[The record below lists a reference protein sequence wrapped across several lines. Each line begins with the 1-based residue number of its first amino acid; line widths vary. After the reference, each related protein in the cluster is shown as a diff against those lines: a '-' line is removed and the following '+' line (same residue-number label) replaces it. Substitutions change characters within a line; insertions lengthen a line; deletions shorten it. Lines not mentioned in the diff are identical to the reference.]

1 MEAERD
7 SPTPGLLVAC
17 LLGGSAGWAMTAAG
31 AGASTMAAAYHA
43 DLLWVGLLTAAL
55 AAPYAAFQFPGGVL
69 VDRLGVRKATAAG
82 LSLVLVAHLLALLA
96 PLPWLAMAA
105 RIASGTGFAVCFVSG
120 AELARNSGRGSW
132 GMGIFG
138 GVALA
143 ASGGAVLVVPFAGE
157 VLGWRAAWVTTAMV
171 TALALALV
179 LRLPGNAV
187 GRMTS
192 ARDVHATLPTPPAL
206 LRDGQL
212 FRLAAI
218 HAVTLGIGI
227 VLSSWATTLLVGI
240 WSFSEAAAA
249 VVGSG
254 LLGLSVV
261 SRPLGGHVAAT
272 YPTRSRTVWIV
283 ALIACAAGT
292 VALSRPSTPAV
303 AVLAVLVLGVFSGLP
318 FASVVEAAQ
327 TRQPWRP
334 AAAVGV
340 MNTVAFGLVVAAT
353 PAVGWAIDHGHASMT
368 LVVVAALWL
377 VPLLALP
384 SVVARAQPAAV
395 PSS

>member
-1 MEAERD
+1 
-7 SPTPGLLVAC
+7 
-17 LLGGSAGWAMTAAG
+17 MTAMG
-31 AGASTMAAAYHA
+31 AGASTLTVAYHA

-69 VDRLGVRKATAAG
+69 VDRLGVRAATAVG
-82 LSLVLVAHLLALLA
+82 LSLVLVAHLLAMLA
-96 PLPWLAMAA
+96 PLPWLAITA

-143 ASGGAVLVVPFAGE
+143 SSGGAVLVVPFAAE
-157 VLGWRAAWVTTAMV
+157 VLGWRAPWVTTAAV
-171 TALALALV
+171 TALALALA
-179 LRLPGNAV
+179 LRLPSHAARRGASATAAQMR
-187 GRMTS
+187 GSTS
-192 ARDVHATLPTPPAL
+192 PTL

-212 FRLAAI
+212 FRLASI

-227 VLSSWATTLLVGI
+227 VLSSWATTLLVDI
-240 WSFSEAAAA
+240 WSFGDAVAA

-261 SRPLGGHVAAT
+261 SRPLGGYVAAA
-272 YPTRSRTVWIV
+272 YPNRSRTVWTA
-283 ALIACAAGT
+283 ALVACAVGT

-303 AVLAVLVLGVFSGLP
+303 AVLAVVVLGVFSGLP

-327 TRQPWRP
+327 ARQPTRS

-340 MNTVAFGLVVAAT
+340 MNTLAFGLVVVAT
-353 PAVGWAIDHGHASMT
+353 PVVGWAVDHGHASTT
-368 LVVVAALWL
+368 LTVIALLWL
-377 VPLLALP
+377 LPLLALP
-384 SVVARAQPAAV
+384 SATRVQPAV
-395 PSS
+395 VSP

>member
-1 MEAERD
+1 
-7 SPTPGLLVAC
+7 
-17 LLGGSAGWAMTAAG
+17 MTAAG
-31 AGASTMAAAYHA
+31 AGASTMAAAYHS
-43 DLLWVGLLTAAL
+43 DLLWVGVLTAAL
-55 AAPYAAFQFPGGVL
+55 AAPYAALQFPGGVL
-69 VDRLGVRKATAAG
+69 VDRLGVRAATAAG

-143 ASGGAVLVVPFAGE
+143 ASGGAVLVVPFAEE
-157 VLGWRAAWVTTAMV
+157 VLGWRAPWVTTAVV
-171 TALALALV
+171 TGLALV
-179 LRLPGNAV
+179 LVQRLPGDVMRRVASSQHS
-187 GRMTS
+187 R
-192 ARDVHATLPTPPAL
+192 ARGPAPPAL
-206 LRDGQL
+206 RRDGQL
-212 FRLAAI
+212 FRLAAV

-272 YPTRSRTVWIV
+272 YPTRSRTVWII
-283 ALIACAAGT
+283 ALVACAAGT
-292 VALSRPSTPAV
+292 LALSRPSTPAV
-303 AVLAVLVLGVFSGLP
+303 AVLSVLVLGVFSGLP

-327 TRQPWRP
+327 ARQPGRP

-384 SVVARAQPAAV
+384 SVARDQRGAV